1 MPRLTSLLALSAT
14 TLTATALSSCGQ
26 QSAPAAYSPKD
37 DTSTYDSTRRLS
49 QWSQDDDDRDH
60 FNAVIDLP
68 DGRKVSMFY
77 DVKRGL
83 AEQHYSPEADAWTA
97 PKIIYKTKTDPCQ
110 GIARSEDDGTVAV
123 TADWNLYCYDGEP
136 PDESIAGVATGD
148 LTDWSTDL
156 TRHFDGWSAPV
167 VSKDGALVTW
177 KHKGDRLVWS
187 SDGGFDKD
195 LG

>member
-1 MPRLTSLLALSAT
+1 MRRFSSVPAVGAVL
-14 TLTATALSSCGQ
+14 LTATALTACGKT
-26 QSAPAAYSPKD
+26 SAPAAYSPKD
-37 DTSTYDSTRRLS
+37 DTSTYDSARQLS
-49 QWSQDDDDRDH
+49 DWSSGDADD
-60 FNAVIDLP
+60 FSAVIDLP

-77 DVKRGL
+77 AKDRGL

-97 PKIIYKTKTDPCQ
+97 PKIVYKTATDPCQ
-110 GIARSEDDGTVAV
+110 GIALAQHDGTVAV

-148 LTDWSTDL
+148 LTEWTTDL

-167 VSKDGALVTW
+167 VSDDGTRATW
-177 KHKGDRLVWS
+177 KHHADRLVWS

>member
-14 TLTATALSSCGQ
+14 ILTATALSSCGQ
-26 QSAPAAYSPKD
+26 QSAPGAYSPKD
-37 DTSTYDSTRRLS
+37 DASTYDSTRQLS
-49 QWSQDDDDRDH
+49 QWSQGGDADD
-60 FNAVIDLP
+60 FSAVVDLP
-68 DGRKVSMFY
+68 DGRKVSMY
-77 DVKRGL
+77 YAKDRGL
-83 AEQHYSPEADAWTA
+83 AEQHYSPDADAWTA
-97 PKIIYKTKTDPCQ
+97 PKIIYETKTDPCQ
-110 GIARSEDDGTVAV
+110 GISLAEDHGTVAV

-156 TRHFDGWSAPV
+156 TRHFDGWSAPA
-167 VSKDGALVTW
+167 VSEDGTRVTW
-177 KHKGDRLVWS
+177 KHQHDRLVWS